1 SQDNRPQTV
10 FGDISGRVAI
20 VTGGETGIG
29 LTISQALV
37 ENGAKLYN
45 TGRRINVLEETAK

>member
-1 SQDNRPQTV
+1 RPQTV
-10 FGDISGRVAI
+10 FRDISGRVAI

-29 LTISQALV
+29 HTISQALV

>member
-1 SQDNRPQTV
+1 IDLTV
-10 FGDISGRVAI
+10 FGDISGRVVI
-20 VTGGETGIG
+20 VTGGETRIG

-45 TGRRINVLEETAK
+45 TGRRINVLEETAKNMKG